1 MMTARRVIFEVCVC
15 VCAVFVVRQTRP
27 VRVRAL
33 RGSLTVEITRL
44 IDTSAP
50 AEGRRVGSVAVL

>member
-15 VCAVFVVRQTRP
+15 AVFVVRQTRH

-33 RGSLTVEITRL
+33 WGSLTVEITRL

-50 AEGRRVGSVAVL
+50 AEGRRVDSVAVL